1 MGRSSK
7 KERNVNAKLAI
18 AGGVG
23 IGALLLAGCGSS
35 ADSASSSPTASP
47 TASSSGAAGQGECP
61 VSINEAWVKAAE
73 SGMTAAFADIDNN
86 GDKPVTITAAAT
98 TAAGMTELHQTVD
111 VNGTPTMQQVSSF
124 EVPANGQLTLE
135 PGADHIM
142 LMQLTAP
149 IQAGEDI
156 NITLTCKD
164 AGEVTFAAQART
176 YQGAN
181 ETYAPSNEVPG
192 MDMGSSPTPGM

>member
-1 MGRSSK
+1 M
-7 KERNVNAKLAI
+7 NAKLVI

-47 TASSSGAAGQGECP
+47 TASSSGAAGQGVCP

-98 TAAGMTELHQTVD
+98 TAAEMTELHQTVD

-156 NITLTCKD
+156 NITLTCKA

-181 ETYAPSNEVPG
+181 ETYAPSNEMPG

>member
-1 MGRSSK
+1 M
-7 KERNVNAKLAI
+7 NAKMI
-18 AGGVG
+18 IVGGLGV
-23 IGALLLAGCGSS
+23 GALLLSGCGGSGDTSS
-35 ADSASSSPTASP
+35 EATASP
-47 TASSSGAAGQGECP
+47 SGSPTSAANQGDCP

-86 GDKPVTITAAAT
+86 GDRPVTITAAST
-98 TAAGMTELHQTVD
+98 PAAAMSELHQTVD
-111 VNGTPTMQQVSSF
+111 VNGTPTMQQVTSL

-149 IQAGEDI
+149 IQAGEDV

-164 AGEVTFAAQART
+164 AGSVTFAAQART
-176 YQGAN
+176 YEGAN
-181 ETYAPSNEVPG
+181 ETYAPEDDTPD
-192 MDMGSSPTPGM
+192 MDMDMESSPTPGM